1 MALGDLFLRIC
12 FLILVPAHILA
23 FPSSAPRSSSRNFMS
38 ELPAS
43 GSLSSITQ
51 VKNPYWTRHRVST
64 ASVYAAPFLKYHI
77 PLPAN
82 LSSSLQTSPSRRD
95 VNPNIS
101 LEPRASGQTVDGSDG
116 ECVLLLLL
124 LFSSSKY

>member
-1 MALGDLFLRIC
+1 MAFEDLFLRIC

-23 FPSSAPRSSSRNFMS
+23 FPSPAPRSSSRNFMS

-43 GSLSSITQ
+43 GTLSSITQ
-51 VKNPYWTRHRVST
+51 VKNPYWSRHRVST

-82 LSSSLQTSPSRRD
+82 LSSSLQASSSPRD
-95 VNPNIS
+95 FHQNIS

-116 ECVLLLLL
+116 EYGLLL
-124 LFSSSKY
+124 LFFSSLEY